1 MVRREVCNWKW
12 GIVVIVSWVWKVFA
26 GVVADIDVGSFGNV
40 VGSQCH
46 APALLV
52 LGRPSQA
59 MVDLFFLKSRVLYPA
74 KECSSAGHPCIRES

>member
-1 MVRREVCNWKW
+1 MCNWKW
-12 GIVVIVSWVWKVFA
+12 GIVVIVYWVWKVFA

-52 LGRPSQA
+52 PGRPSQA
-59 MVDLFFLKSRVLYPA
+59 MVDLDRRTG
-74 KECSSAGHPCIRES
+74 SAGPKL